1 MQPVIRHLVAEI
13 LSDRFIDRPDA
24 IAQVVGAL
32 RDVAMRRRYV
42 LGLEVATELHLL
54 ANAIELER
62 GTLGEPA

>member
-1 MQPVIRHLVAEI
+1 VQPIIRHLVAEI
-13 LSDRFIDRPDA
+13 LSDALVNRPDA
-24 IAQVVGAL
+24 IAQVVGVL
-32 RDVAMRRRYV
+32 RDAAMRRRYT